1 MLTDYHLHLRSDAL
15 EATAQEHF
23 TAANAARYR
32 SAARARGIE
41 ELGVSEHV
49 YRFRQALD
57 VWRHPFWL
65 EQAHD
70 DLDAYCAYVREQTD
84 LRLGLEVD
92 YVAGAEG
99 RTERLL
105 QAREFDYVIGS
116 VHFVGDEAV
125 DMDEYGVWKGA
136 RSTEQV
142 WTRYFQVLGEA
153 ARSGLFDVLAHPD
166 LVKVWGSQRPAPAG
180 DLRRFYELAMDG
192 IAESGIAVEVST
204 AGLRKRA
211 RELYPAPA
219 FLEMC
224 LQAGAPVSLS
234 SDAHSPQEVG
244 ADYERALEL
253 LSRLNVRELCVF
265 DHRERRLEPLGA
277 APPGHAVPP
286 GQAASPGQAAP
297 PGQAA
302 SRAAGGGNS

>member
-1 MLTDYHLHLRSDAL
+1 
-15 EATAQEHF
+15 
-23 TAANAARYR
+23 
-32 SAARARGIE
+32 
-41 ELGVSEHV
+41 
-49 YRFRQALD
+49 
-57 VWRHPFWL
+57 
-65 EQAHD
+65 
-70 DLDAYCAYVREQTD
+70 
-84 LRLGLEVD
+84 
-92 YVAGAEG
+92 
-99 RTERLL
+99 
-105 QAREFDYVIGS
+105 
-116 VHFVGDEAV
+116 
-125 DMDEYGVWKGA
+125 
-136 RSTEQV
+136 
-142 WTRYFQVLGEA
+142 
-153 ARSGLFDVLAHPD
+153 
-166 LVKVWGSQRPAPAG
+166 
-180 DLRRFYELAMDG
+180 MDG

-253 LSRLNVRELCVF
+253 LSRLDVRELCVF

-277 APPGHAVPP
+277 AAPPGHAVPP
-286 GQAASPGQAAP
+286 GQAASPGQVAP